1 MNCVVLFSFANGIK
15 HIFIICELFFAEY
28 ELDFEKLL
36 IRYPDAD
43 FVGGYV
49 SLAKIFLRRKI
60 SSNSIKIWHFWP
72 KKRYKRFWN
81 FKILSFRKDYSQK
94 EKQICEKIYALC
106 QLDIF
111 EITCVSISAGIPMQY
126 VGECN
131 LIRES
136 VWFPNTGYWKQFSFE
151 SYT

>member
-1 MNCVVLFSFANGIK
+1 MKTLLCFLWEVKIFERIKRELLRYSLKPLRFLQSVIKSEILNCVVLFSFANGIK

-49 SLAKIFLRRKI
+49 SLAKIFLQPKI

-94 EKQICEKIYALC
+94 EKQICEKYMLC
-106 QLDIF
+106 
-111 EITCVSISAGIPMQY
+111 V
-126 VGECN
+126 N
-131 LIRES
+131 
-136 VWFPNTGYWKQFSFE
+136 
-151 SYT
+151 